1 MSTQNVTQVETQAVH
16 MCVASRPGHV
26 CSAHVLDTC
35 PVCVCLCHA
44 HGDLDRWMV
53 DSMRLY
59 STHTAKHRPDARSVR
74 AQSSPSGGRG
84 AVPTGGSAASTGY
97 RPGGGVPPPWRTR
110 SRAHGL
116 RIKFNYRTIMRTIEH
131 TVETFGINT

>member
-44 HGDLDRWMV
+44 HGDLDRWIDYAV
-53 DSMRLY
+53 VPR
-59 STHTAKHRPDARSVR
+59 TPPKAKKDRPDARSGY
-74 AQSSPSGGRG
+74 APSRVPVAVGERYPR
-84 AVPTGGSAASTGY
+84 AVPRRRPATGPAAVYRRLLAYTQGSWFKDKV
-97 RPGGGVPPPWRTR
+97 R
-110 SRAHGL
+110 
-116 RIKFNYRTIMRTIEH
+116 NYRTIEH